1 MQLAGEARPASR
13 GGFFPVPVAVA
24 VLPVVLLQLR
34 APEPA
39 PSLLPFPG
47 FLHGPWAA
55 SEPGAWLPSR

>member
-39 PSLLPFPG
+39 PSLLPAPRLSARAVGG
-47 FLHGPWAA
+47 F
-55 SEPGAWLPSR
+55 